1 MGSDWSSEII
11 MGMLGIIA
19 SQISSVTM
27 STTNTPTFVSLASY
41 TPGRKLIPASYFCN
55 VKNNDSSGV
64 ATFFGSIN
72 DSNPSTSVGTGA
84 YHATVEVEIN
94 GVNAPSTIYVAAQVS
109 GEIKSSVVS
118 YYHDPS
124 GGGM

>member
-19 SQISSVTM
+19 SQIVSGTM
-27 STTNTPTFVSLASY
+27 STTNTPTFVSLVSY
-41 TPGRKLIPASYFCN
+41 SPAFKISPAKYVCK
-55 VKNNDSSGV
+55 VKNKDISGV

-72 DSNPSTSVGTGA
+72 DSNPINSVGTGA
-84 YHATVEVEIN
+84 YNATVQVEIT

-118 YYHDPS
+118 YYYDPF